1 MNGVHDMGGMHGF
14 GPVPIERDEPVFH
27 AEWERRVFGL
37 SLALWQ
43 KMRSKGP
50 QLRGA
55 IEELP
60 PETYLSVSYYEKWL
74 RSKEALLEEAGLI
87 DPAELEARTRH
98 FMANPDEQPVRRD
111 DPAQRRA
118 MRERLDGRYPAQ
130 TDAAIEPAF
139 AVGDAV
145 SVRVF
150 NPPGH
155 TRVPRYIR
163 GKAGTVQRFYGVHV
177 FEDVGYGDVPPE
189 QPIYSVRF
197 EAAELW
203 GDAVDGRGAVY
214 LDLWESHIEPTGQA
228 NQQD

>member
-43 KMRSKGP
+43 KMRSTGP
-50 QLRGA
+50 QLRSV
-55 IEELP
+55 IEVLP
-60 PETYLSVSYYEKWL
+60 PETYLAVSYYEKSL
-74 RSKEALLEEAGLI
+74 RSKETLLAQAGLI

-98 FMANPDEQPVRRD
+98 FMANPDEQPARRE

-118 MRERLDGRYPAQ
+118 MRERLGGRYPAE
-130 TDAAIEPAF
+130 TGAAIEPAF
-139 AVGDAV
+139 SVGDGV
-145 SVRVF
+145 KVRNF
-150 NPPGH
+150 NPTGH
-155 TRVPRYIR
+155 TRVPRYVR
-163 GKAGTVQRFYGVHV
+163 GKAGTVQRFYGVHI
-177 FEDVGYGDVPPE
+177 FEDVGYGDVPPQ

-197 EAAELW
+197 EAVELW

-214 LDLWESHIEPTGQA
+214 LDLWESHIEA
-228 NQQD
+228 AA